1 MEGVVEGVVA
11 DIVAGLVAGVV
22 AVITRPA
29 AVAVGA
35 GVNEAILRYSLKLG
49 AREITLSAR
58 VACVSA
64 EF

>member
-1 MEGVVEGVVA
+1 MVGIVEVVVEGVVA
-11 DIVAGLVAGVV
+11 GVVAGVV
-22 AVITRPA
+22 SVVTRPA
-29 AVAVGA
+29 AEAVGA

-49 AREITLSAR
+49 TREITLSAR